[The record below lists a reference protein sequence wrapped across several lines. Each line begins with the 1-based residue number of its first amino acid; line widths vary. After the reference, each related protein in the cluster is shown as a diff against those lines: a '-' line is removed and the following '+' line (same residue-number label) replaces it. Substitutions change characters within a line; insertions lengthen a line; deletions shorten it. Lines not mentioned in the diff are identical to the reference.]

1 MPRGVTR
8 VPLPLESYQ
17 NENKPKAK
25 YLLSCSDANPMTS
38 AEVLAMADPELKALW
53 DDLDLSYGDPWGS
66 EILRREVAKM
76 HEVQVDQVLIHVPQG
91 AIYIGLNVIV
101 PYLSQKY
108 DEKCIHIISCNPAYT
123 VLNENPKHLDC
134 DMDFWNGE
142 FTDEGWKFDLNDM
155 KSMVINR
162 TRLVIINFPQNPT
175 GFCLSRDDYFDLID
189 FCRQHDIFIFS
200 DEMYMFT
207 NQRDWSPELPSVCT
221 LYRESITLFG
231 MSKTFGQP
239 GLGIGWLISQN
250 KGLLR
255 RMMDYKDYLTNG
267 SPRPSEVIA
276 TISLRNREKILK
288 ANLKI
293 INKNLDILDVFFDE
307 FKDIFEWHRPHGGTM
322 TLVKVKGWAAEL
334 GEKKGASGFCQFA
347 MDEGQIMLVP
357 SHIFGIE
364 DSFFRIGF
372 GRKDLKD
379 CVKALKAVL
388 LKGKPQP
395 LPPVQEEEST

>member
-1 MPRGVTR
+1 MSRELHVRHRPGTKKMHLTDGIGLLGLLQPKLLKWAGLVVFAMPRRVKR

-53 DDLDLSYGDPWGS
+53 NDLDLSYEDPWGS

-76 HEVQVDQVLIHVPQG
+76 HEVQ
-91 AIYIGLNVIV
+91 A
-101 PYLSQKY
+101 
-108 DEKCIHIISCNPAYT
+108 
-123 VLNENPKHLDC
+123 
-134 DMDFWNGE
+134 
-142 FTDEGWKFDLNDM
+142 
-155 KSMVINR
+155 
-162 TRLVIINFPQNPT
+162 
-175 GFCLSRDDYFDLID
+175 
-189 FCRQHDIFIFS
+189 
-200 DEMYMFT
+200 
-207 NQRDWSPELPSVCT
+207 
-221 LYRESITLFG
+221 
-231 MSKTFGQP
+231 FGQP

-255 RMMDYKDYLTNG
+255 RMMDYKDYLIKG
-267 SPRPSEVIA
+267 SPKPSEVIA

-293 INKNLDILDVFFDE
+293 INKNLDILDGFFDE

-334 GEKKGASGFCQFA
+334 GKKKGASGFCQFA

-372 GRKDLKD
+372 GRNDLKD

-395 LPPVQEEEST
+395 PPPVQE